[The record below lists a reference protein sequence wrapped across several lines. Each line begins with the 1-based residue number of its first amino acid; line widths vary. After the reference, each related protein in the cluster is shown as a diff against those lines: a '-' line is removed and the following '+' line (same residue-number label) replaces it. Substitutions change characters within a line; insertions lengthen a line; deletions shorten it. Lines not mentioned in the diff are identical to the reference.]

1 MADSK
6 QLNHETLGNSKN
18 PAAIIIHGLFGD
30 KDNLKRLARE
40 LESDFFCVLPDVRN
54 HGDSFHSND
63 MTYPSMAGDII
74 ALADDLNLDS
84 FHLVGHSMGGKIAME
99 VAMSAPKRVLSAVFA
114 DISPAAYEGT
124 HDRIMEALCALD
136 LSQVKSRGDADKQLS
151 DAIAEKGV
159 RQFLLKNLKRTDDG
173 YQWRLNLNALKE
185 CYSEISGAVSE
196 NTYDG
201 KALFIKGGNSNYLT
215 EKHEDAVKKRFSNAS
230 VKVIDDTGHW
240 LHAEKPRIFNRLVRD
255 FLTT

>member
-6 QLNHETLGNSKN
+6 QLNHETLGNPEN
-18 PAAIIIHGLFGD
+18 PTVIIIHGLFGD

-40 LESDFFCVLPDVRN
+40 LESDFYCLLPDVRN

-63 MTYPSMAGDII
+63 MTYPNMAQDIVT
-74 ALADDLNLDS
+74 LADQLNVES

-99 VAMSAPKRVLSAVFA
+99 VAMQASDRVLSAVFA

-124 HDRIMEALCALD
+124 HDRIMDALCQLNLAE
-136 LSQVKSRGDADKQLS
+136 VTSRGDADKQLAN
-151 DAIAEKGV
+151 AIAEKGV
-159 RQFLLKNLKRTDDG
+159 RQFLLKNLKRTDNG
-173 YQWRLNLNALKE
+173 YQWRLNLKALTQ
-185 CYSEISGAVSE
+185 CYDVISGAVSKKE
-196 NTYDG
+196 YHGRT
-201 KALFIKGGNSNYLT
+201 LFLKGGNSQYLT
-215 EKHEDAVKKRFSNAS
+215 EKHQSDVTQRFSNTS

-255 FLTT
+255 FLTA